1 VVVLETVKGRLVVW
15 LGAVAEL
22 LLAVIENE
30 DVTLAS
36 TELVL
41 LLEAGIVTV
50 EVVLELA
57 DPPVLV
63 ELDVREEVLEL
74 VEEGVLPPPPL
85 APPPSWAMAALR
97 NVSTL
102 SFGPGLTIMT
112 IPLPQWGVQ

>member
-50 EVVLELA
+50 EVVLA